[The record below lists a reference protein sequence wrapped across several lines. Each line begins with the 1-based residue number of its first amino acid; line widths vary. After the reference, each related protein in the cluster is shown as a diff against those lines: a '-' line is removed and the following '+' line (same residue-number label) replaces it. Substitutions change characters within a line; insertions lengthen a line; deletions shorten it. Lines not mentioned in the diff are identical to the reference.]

1 MLTVRH
7 RSPEV
12 AYVANPLMDR
22 YLINLGLYQLATM
35 KQPRRIDQALM
46 CGLVERWRSE
56 THSFHLPVGEM
67 TVTLQDVSAL
77 WGLRI
82 DGDPV
87 GGVSDHQTLP
97 TLIPELLGVHVEGVA
112 KKLKRKNENDDEKFS
127 QYCINLKALR
137 QYAAEI
143 AITPLTSDVEH
154 VKR

>member
-87 GGVSDHQTLP
+87 GGVSDHQFGSGTMGIAIYGLVP
-97 TLIPELLGVHVEGVA
+97 AVVHELGVLTG
-112 KKLKRKNENDDEKFS
+112 R
-127 QYCINLKALR
+127 LR
-137 QYAAEI
+137 
-143 AITPLTSDVEH
+143 
-154 VKR
+154 

>member
-12 AYVANPLMDR
+12 PYVANPLMDR

-46 CGLVERWRSE
+46 CGLVERWRPE

-87 GGVSDHQTLP
+87 GGVSDHQTLQ

-112 KKLKRKNENDDEKFS
+112 KKLKRKNEDDDEKFS
-127 QYCINLKALR
+127 QYCISLKALR
-137 QYAAEI
+137 QYAVEI
-143 AITPLTSDVEH
+143 AITPFTSDVEH

>member
-1 MLTVRH
+1 M
-7 RSPEV
+7 PEV
-12 AYVANPLMDR
+12 AYVAHPLMDR
-22 YLINLGLYQLATM
+22 YLMNLGLYQLGTLE
-35 KQPRRIDQALM
+35 QPRRIDQALM
-46 CGLVERWRSE
+46 CGLVERWRPE

-87 GGVSDHQTLP
+87 GGVSDHKNLKQ
-97 TLIPELLGVHVEGVA
+97 LIPDLLGTHVEAVA
-112 KKLKRKNENDDEKFS
+112 KKLKLRGEGGVERFS
-127 QYCINLKALR
+127 SYCISLRALR

-143 AITPLTSDVEH
+143 AITPQTADPER